1 MAIYQGT
8 RVRSMAL
15 PAAPAARPRPRVP
28 ASGSVGGT
36 ARIRPM
42 GIVLA
47 GILAGTMVGMAYL
60 TQTLGSSATS
70 SEIARLETK
79 KADLIKD
86 LNIRAGEVVGLIE
99 RDAIEREARGLG
111 FRDLGKAVRLKGPT
125 D

>member
-1 MAIYQGT
+1 MAVYQGT

-36 ARIRPM
+36 ARIRPT
-42 GIVLA
+42 GILLA

-60 TQTLGSSATS
+60 TQTLGSSAIG
-70 SEIARLETK
+70 SEIAELEAK
-79 KADLIKD
+79 KTDLIKD
-86 LNIRAGEVVGLIE
+86 LNIRAGEVDGLIE
-99 RDAIEREARGLG
+99 RDAIEREARALGL
-111 FRDLGKAVRLKGPT
+111 RDLGKPLRLKGPT